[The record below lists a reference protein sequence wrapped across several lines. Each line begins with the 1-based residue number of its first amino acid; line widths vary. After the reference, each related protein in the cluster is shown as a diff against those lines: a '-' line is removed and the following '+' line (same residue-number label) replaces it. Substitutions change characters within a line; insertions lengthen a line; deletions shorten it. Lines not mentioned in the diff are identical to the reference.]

1 MEINWPLTI
10 ALLLILLK
18 QLYKLFLHHKP
29 DRIDYLKAL
38 ASLPI
43 DVSFL
48 VVSLFIKAAMQPSSP
63 SQTLIGLMVTY
74 LVVSLFATILWRIC
88 DAAVT
93 SKFGGHFLWAFPLNA
108 AMTGSTFYVAVQF
121 VR

>member
-1 MEINWPLTI
+1 MQINWPLTI
-10 ALLLILLK
+10 ALTLILLK

-38 ASLPI
+38 ATLPI

-48 VVSLFIKAAMQPSSP
+48 VVGLFIKAAILPASP
-63 SQTLIGLMVTY
+63 AATLVGLMIIY
-74 LVVSLFATILWRIC
+74 LVVSLVATILWRVC
-88 DAAVT
+88 DTAVT
-93 SKFGGHFLWAFPLNA
+93 NRFGGHFIWAFPLNA
-108 AMTGSTFYVAVQF
+108 ALTGSTFYVALQF

>member
-1 MEINWPLTI
+1 MEINWPLVI
-10 ALLLILLK
+10 ALALILLK
-18 QLYKLFLHHKP
+18 QLFKLFLHHKP

-48 VVSLFIKAAMQPSSP
+48 VVSLFIKAATAPASP
-63 SQTLIGLMVTY
+63 AEVLIGLMVIY
-74 LVVSLFATILWRIC
+74 LAVSLIATILWRVC
-88 DAAVT
+88 DGSVT
-93 SKFGGHFLWAFPLNA
+93 SKLGGHFLWAFPLNA
-108 AMTGSTFYVAVQF
+108 AITGSTFYVAIQF